1 MQKVSTAVIIGIV
14 CVLGLGFLIYLNRD
28 KIGSKKEVAAAAPAQ
43 E

>member
-14 CVLGLGFLIYLNRD
+14 CVALLGVLVYLNRD
-28 KIGSKKEVAAAAPAQ
+28 KFTSLKEAAAPAG

>member
-14 CVLGLGFLIYLNRD
+14 CVAMLGVLVYLNRD
-28 KIGSKKEVAAAAPAQ
+28 KFASKKEEKAPAG

>member
-14 CVLGLGFLIYLNRD
+14 CVAMLGVLVYLNRD
-28 KIGSKKEVAAAAPAQ
+28 KFTSKSVSAAPAG